1 MSNRSTA
8 NIDQRFVWSSFLWA
22 FIVWSPA
29 LAQVSDIKAG
39 QIPTLA
45 PVVKETTP
53 SVVNISVHARV
64 KEDNPLYRDP
74 VFREFFDLPKQLE
87 REVQATGSGVIVDA
101 ERGYVLTANHVV
113 AEISGVQV
121 TTKDG
126 RKFAAKLVGR
136 DPATDV
142 AVLQLQGQRGNLKAI
157 PLGDSD
163 KIEVGDF
170 VIAIGNPLVWD
181 RP

>member
-1 MSNRSTA
+1 LIVRTLEIPFVQTRLLTMSN
-8 NIDQRFVWSSFLWA
+8 NSSAKVDRCFAGAVLLCASIAWT
-22 FIVWSPA
+22 PM
-29 LAQVSDIKAG
+29 LAQVPDIRGG

-45 PVVKETTP
+45 PMVKETTP

-87 REVQATGSGVIVDA
+87 KEVQATGSGVIVDA

-113 AEISGVQV
+113 AQISKAQV

-126 RKFAAKLVGR
+126 RKFDAKLVGR
-136 DPATDV
+136 DPAISFKDQEVTSRPSRWV
-142 AVLQLQGQRGNLKAI
+142 TATGSRSAI
-157 PLGDSD
+157 S
-163 KIEVGDF
+163 
-170 VIAIGNPLVWD
+170 
-181 RP
+181 